1 MPPLWR
7 GSAGNPQLICATKG
21 AWMSKERRMAEELL
35 DVSTPEGRRDAMA
48 LHGVTPAQ
56 LAGISSDELEAIYSL
71 AVEDLAS
78 SQFDQAMDRL
88 VFLVSH
94 DPWERRYQVAF
105 AHALQSLGQ
114 WESALQ
120 FYTEALLT
128 DATDAACAYRAGEC
142 LVALA
147 DFEGARE
154 AFAMAVSLSWIH
166 PGQDSVRQ
174 AASQCLDQLA
184 ARGV

>member
-1 MPPLWR
+1 
-7 GSAGNPQLICATKG
+7 
-21 AWMSKERRMAEELL
+21 MSKEPRMSEDLL
-35 DVSTPEGRRDAMA
+35 NVSTPEGRRDAMA
-48 LHGVTPAQ
+48 LHGVTPAK
-56 LAGISSDELEAIYSL
+56 LAGISSDELEAIYGL

-154 AFAMAVSLSWIH
+154 AFAMAVTLSWIH
-166 PGQDSVRQ
+166 PEQDAVRE
-174 AASQCLDQLA
+174 AARQCLDQLA